1 MATQTQT
8 KAPPASRSR
17 AGRTQRKASFR
28 ALQAGKDAAVYLLE
42 YIHRDLLSRLDGVDR
57 KIDGLESKVN
67 KKIDGLESKVNEK
80 IDGLDRKVDE
90 KIEKQTRHFH
100 WIMGIGFT
108 VIGGGL
114 LTVMLY
120 LHSDT
125 KQNIQRLDSRI
136 DKIESRIDRIESR
149 INKIESSIQEIRTLL
164 IQSMQRQGLPLPAK
178 QAGAQSGKR

>member
-17 AGRTQRKASFR
+17 AGRTQRKAIFTT
-28 ALQAGKDAAVYLLE
+28 LQAGKDAAVYLLE

-57 KIDGLESKVN
+57 
-67 KKIDGLESKVNEK
+67 K

-136 DKIESRIDRIESR
+136 DRIESR

-164 IQSMQRQGLPLPAK
+164 IQSLQKNTSR
-178 QAGAQSGKR
+178 